1 MSKKNVIVGQ
11 SGGPTSVINSSLYGV
26 VTGFLGSEKI
36 DKIYGMVNGIE
47 GFLAGK
53 TTALSDL
60 SKEELEI
67 LQTTP
72 ASYLKSCRFKLP
84 EVLNDPVYP
93 TLLKK
98 FEEMNI
104 GYFFYIGGNDSM
116 DTVSKLSRYGEKVG
130 TDILFMGVP
139 KTIDNDLIVTD
150 HTPGY
155 GSAAKYVATTVR
167 ECALDAGVYAAPC
180 VTVVEIM
187 GRHAGWLTA
196 ASVLARKF
204 EGDAPH
210 LIYLPEIAFDL
221 DQCLADVKKCL
232 EKTNN
237 VVVCIS
243 EGIAD
248 KDGKFICE
256 YAGGGDG
263 AVDSFGHKK
272 LTGSGKYLSEVIG
285 EKLGVKVRSLEF
297 SIIQRCGASLASAT
311 DIEEAAMAG
320 SVAAKAAL
328 DGKSGMMVAFIREP
342 GDEYKITY
350 QLTDVNEVCN
360 KEKPF
365 PAEWITDNG
374 TNIGDGYVKYALPL
388 IQGASPVKLVNGL
401 PAFLDLATAL
411 K

>member
-53 TTALSDL
+53 TTVLSDL

-84 EVLNDPVYP
+84 EDLSDPVYP

-116 DTVSKLSRYGEKVG
+116 DTVSKLSRYGAQVG

-204 EGDAPH
+204 EGDAPQ
-210 LIYLPEIAFDL
+210 LIYLPEVAFDL
-221 DQCLADVKKCL
+221 DQCLTDVKKCL

-256 YAGGGDG
+256 YSGSADG

-285 EKLGVKVRSLEF
+285 EKLNVKVRSLEF

-328 DGKSGMMVAFIREP
+328 EGKTGMMVAFIREP

-365 PAEWITDNG
+365 PAEWITDGG

-388 IQGASPVKLVNGL
+388 IQGASPVKLVDGL
-401 PAFLDLATAL
+401 PAFLDLATTV

>member
-53 TTALSDL
+53 TTVLSDL
-60 SKEELEI
+60 TREELEI

-84 EVLNDPVYP
+84 EDLNDEVYP

-116 DTVSKLSRYGEKVG
+116 DTVSKLSRYGAKVG
-130 TDILFMGVP
+130 SDIIFMGVP

-204 EGDAPH
+204 EGDAPN

-248 KDGKFICE
+248 KDGKFLCE
-256 YAGGGDG
+256 YAGAAG

-272 LTGSGKYLSEVIG
+272 LTGSGKYLSEVIN

-328 DGKSGMMVAFIREP
+328 EGKTGMMVAFIREP

-374 TNIGDGYVKYALPL
+374 TNIGEGYIKYALPL

-401 PAFLDLATAL
+401 PAFLDLAQH
-411 K
+411 